1 MPFKLRHST
10 VHVLISNQ
18 RIAEGELFTHSS
30 IHSFNKSSWSAYIS
44 DTFLGDIKSLASWN
58 FHSSVWG
65 SGAGN
70 LTVKKQEKYT
80 AGQNVVSAMG
90 TSKTRKGTRTP
101 PGVGV
106 GVLV

>member
-1 MPFKLRHST
+1 M
-10 VHVLISNQ
+10 HVLISNQ

-30 IHSFNKSSWSAYIS
+30 TYSLIHSFIQQVFMECLHIRHFS
-44 DTFLGDIKSLASWN
+44 GGRKSLASWN

-70 LTVKKQEKYT
+70 LTIKEQEKYT
-80 AGQNVVSAMG
+80 VGQNVVSAMG
-90 TSKTRKGTRTP
+90 TSRTRKGTRMP
-101 PGVGV
+101 PGKGV